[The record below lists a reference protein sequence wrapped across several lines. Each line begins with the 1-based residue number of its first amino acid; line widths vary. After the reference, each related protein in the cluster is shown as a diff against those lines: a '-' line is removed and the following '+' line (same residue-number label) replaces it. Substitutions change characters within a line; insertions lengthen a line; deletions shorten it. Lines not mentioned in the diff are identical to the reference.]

1 MALFESSWDTKS
13 SNEALVR
20 NSTPSVNPKSGKNRR
35 DSIAKPSTTVGEKT
49 GGGATIDLDK
59 LLKKMTDIGGGEV
72 KGKGND
78 KGKGKRDGKEDR
90 RNSKLKGGLKDG
102 KESAMPSKPT
112 AGRKQDAGAKKDKR
126 KEEGKRDGSAVEA
139 ITGEK
144 RKAEG
149 EQESKPKSKKQKKKE
164 RAQEA
169 PKTVADEPTESIM
182 AEGEGDGAG
191 EMSELQ
197 KLMKKNLQGSKFRII
212 NEKLYKSSSQDA
224 QAMMRTEPQTYS
236 EYHTGFRHQTKSW
249 PSNPVDL
256 ISTSLSTLPPRSII
270 VDLGCGDAQLAKTL
284 VPTGLNVLSFD
295 LVSDNKWVVEAD
307 ICTRIP
313 LPGSEDAQCD
323 GAIAD
328 ACVCSLSLMSTNWIG
343 CAREAW
349 RVLRIGGRFVVAEVT
364 SRFRDSKEF
373 TKVLSELGF
382 ELVEQSAPSTHFL
395 LFEFRKVTRK
405 RDIHTSWKEIQSSA
419 DGLLKPCEYKRR

>member
-20 NSTPSVNPKSGKNRR
+20 NSTPSVKPKSGKKNRR
-35 DSIAKPSTTVGEKT
+35 DSGSKPTVMSEENT
-49 GGGATIDLDK
+49 GGTNIDLDK
-59 LLKKMTDIGGGEV
+59 LLKKMTDIGGGEAKSKR
-72 KGKGND
+72 KGKGD
-78 KGKGKRDGKEDR
+78 EKGKRNE
-90 RNSKLKGGLKDG
+90 
-102 KESAMPSKPT
+102 
-112 AGRKQDAGAKKDKR
+112 GRKEGKRKAKSKDKGEASAPPLKSASGARQDAGAKDKM
-126 KEEGKRDGSAVEA
+126 KEGKRDERVVA
-139 ITGEK
+139 TGEK
-144 RKAEG
+144 RKTEG
-149 EQESKPKSKKQKKKE
+149 EEGPKPKSKKQKKSKE
-164 RAQEA
+164 RVHEE
-169 PKTVADEPTESIM
+169 PKTVEDECVKEIV
-182 AEGEGDGAG
+182 GGDEEDGTG

-224 QAMMRTEPQTYS
+224 QTMMRTEPQTYA
-236 EYHTGFRHQTKSW
+236 EYHIGFRHQTQSW

-270 VDLGCGDAQLAKTL
+270 VDLGCGDAQLAKAL
-284 VPTGLNVLSFD
+284 VPQGLNVLSFD
-295 LVSDNKWVVEAD
+295 LVSDHKWVVEAD

-313 LPGSEDAQCD
+313 LPGSEDGPYE

-349 RVLRIGGRFVVAEVT
+349 RVLRVGGRFVVAEVT
-364 SRFRDSKEF
+364 SRFRDLNEF
-373 TKVLSELGF
+373 SQVLSELGF
-382 ELVEQSAPSTHFL
+382 DLVEQSAPSTHFL
-395 LFEFRKVTRK
+395 LFEFRKVQRK
-405 RDIHTSWKEIQSSA
+405 RDIQVSWKDIQSSA

>member
-20 NSTPSVNPKSGKNRR
+20 NSTPSVKPKSVKTNRR
-35 DSIAKPSTTVGEKT
+35 DSTTKPSMNVEEKK

-90 RNSKLKGGLKDG
+90 RNAKQKGGPKDG
-102 KESAMPSKPT
+102 KESAVSSKPA
-112 AGRKQDAGAKKDKR
+112 AGGRQDAGAKKDRR
-126 KEEGKRDGSAVEA
+126 KEEGKRDGQAVV
-139 ITGEK
+139 GEK

-149 EQESKPKSKKQKKKE
+149 EEESKQKSKKQKKRE
-164 RAQEA
+164 RAQET
-169 PKTVADEPTESIM
+169 PKAVEDEPAESIM
-182 AEGEGDGAG
+182 AESVGDGAG

-197 KLMKKNLQGSKFRII
+197 KLVKKNLQGSKFRII

-224 QAMMRTEPQTYS
+224 QAMMRTEPQTYT

-256 ISTSLSTLPPRSII
+256 ISTSLSTLPPRSIV

-284 VPTGLNVLSFD
+284 VPQGLNVFSFD

-373 TKVLSELGF
+373 PKVLSDLGF
-382 ELVEQSAPSTHFL
+382 ELVEQSTPSTHFL
-395 LFEFRKVTRK
+395 LFEFRKVPRK
-405 RDIHTSWKEIQSSA
+405 RDIHTLWKDIQSSA